1 LNNLDTVLIV
11 EDEDILRNV
20 IKLMLEGNGIKVLT
34 AVDGVEAVEVF
45 TENKDKIGVVLSDL
59 GLPRLGGW
67 DASLKM
73 REINPQVKL
82 ILASGYNNPQ
92 LETQI
97 LQSGANYFVTKPY
110 NPSELLSMI
119 CRLLKGDEQ

>member
-1 LNNLDTVLIV
+1 MNNLDTVLIV

-82 ILASGYNNPQ
+82 ILASGYYNAQ
-92 LETQI
+92 METQI

-110 NPSELLSMI
+110 NPSELLSLI